1 MGFVVALLVLGAWCG
16 SCSAQRQR
24 ACVEAGKSDVCICSS
39 ATDSSP
45 ETVDC
50 SSKTLADVPT
60 GIPASTER
68 LELQYNQLANIHAKA
83 FHGLTRLT
91 YLALE
96 QNKLQYLP
104 VGVFDQL
111 KHLNELRLDRNKLKS
126 LPSGV
131 FDRLTKLKE
140 LWLNSNQLQTLPVG
154 VFDQLT
160 ELGTLVLQYNQL
172 KSLQT
177 GVFDSLTKLTRLDL
191 DRNQL
196 QSIPKGAF
204 DKLTKLETLQLLNNK
219 LQSVPDGAFDS
230 LASLQTLSLHANP
243 WDCECASIIY
253 FVNWLKKNPKH
264 DSGASCEKPSGTAV
278 KDVNTELIEDV
289 PCKHEIPTPKMTASP
304 PNTATSV
311 FTTELNSTTYPN
323 ATHEHTDVCNMPF
336 VSHICL
342 LFCNLFSTC
351 SLCFIIK
358 PLHRY

>member
-68 LELQYNQLANIHAKA
+68 LDLKFNQLASIDAKA
-83 FHGLTRLT
+83 FQGLRHLT
-91 YLALE
+91 FLSITNNP
-96 QNKLQYLP
+96 QLQSLP

-111 KHLNELRLDRNKLKS
+111 ENLNELRLDFNKLTS
-126 LPSGV
+126 LPP
-131 FDRLTKLKE
+131 R
-140 LWLNSNQLQTLPVG
+140 
-154 VFDQLT
+154 
-160 ELGTLVLQYNQL
+160 
-172 KSLQT
+172 
-177 GVFDSLTKLTRLDL
+177 VFDSLTKLTRLDL
-191 DRNQL
+191 QGNQL
-196 QSIPKGAF
+196 QSIPAGAF
-204 DKLTKLETLQLLNNK
+204 DKLTNLQTLSLSTNQ
-219 LQSVPDGAFDS
+219 LQSVPHGAFDS

-253 FVNWLKKNPKH
+253 SVNWLKKNPKH

>member
-91 YLALE
+91 YLTLE
-96 QNKLQYLP
+96 QNKLQSLP

-111 KHLNELRLDRNKLKS
+111 KN
-126 LPSGV
+126 
-131 FDRLTKLKE
+131 LKE
-140 LWLNSNQLQTLPVG
+140 LYLYQ
-154 VFDQLT
+154 
-160 ELGTLVLQYNQL
+160 NQL
-172 KSLQT
+172 KSLPPR
-177 GVFDSLTKLTRLDL
+177 VFDSLTKLTLL
-191 DRNQL
+191 SLERNEL
-196 QSIPKGAF
+196 QSIPNGAF
-204 DKLTKLETLQLLNNK
+204 DKLVNLETLWLRENK
-219 LQSVPDGAFDS
+219 LQSVPHGAFDR
-230 LASLQTLSLHANP
+230 LGKLQTIVLRNNP
-243 WDCECASIIY
+243 WDCACSDIIY
-253 FVNWLKKNPKH
+253 LRTFIAKNTDKI
-264 DSGASCEKPSGTAV
+264 SGIEGAQCNGTSTAV

>member
-68 LELQYNQLANIHAKA
+68 LQLHYNQLANIHAKA

-91 YLALE
+91 YLNLDS
-96 QNKLQYLP
+96 NKLQSLP

-111 KHLNELRLDRNKLKS
+111 ES
-126 LPSGV
+126 LGQLY
-131 FDRLTKLKE
+131 LT
-140 LWLNSNQLQTLPVG
+140 
-154 VFDQLT
+154 
-160 ELGTLVLQYNQL
+160 YNQL
-172 KSLQT
+172 KSLPPR
-177 GVFDSLTKLTRLDL
+177 VFDSLTKLTILYL
-191 DRNQL
+191 NTNQL
-196 QSIPKGAF
+196 QSIEAGLF
-204 DKLTKLETLQLLNNK
+204 DKLTNLQTLDLQVNQ

-230 LASLQTLSLHANP
+230 LGKLELLDLQNNP

>member
-60 GIPASTER
+60 GIPASTDK
-68 LELQYNQLANIHAKA
+68 LELQFNQLTSVPAKA
-83 FHGLTRLT
+83 FQGLTQLT
-91 YLALE
+91 ILVLQNNAL
-96 QNKLQYLP
+96 QSLP
-104 VGVFDQL
+104 VGVFDQMKNL
-111 KHLNELRLDRNKLKS
+111 QELRLQD
-126 LPSGV
+126 
-131 FDRLTKLKE
+131 
-140 LWLNSNQLQTLPVG
+140 
-154 VFDQLT
+154 
-160 ELGTLVLQYNQL
+160 NQL
-172 KSLQT
+172 KSLPER
-177 GVFDSLTKLTRLDL
+177 VFDKLTKLTLLDL
-191 DRNQL
+191 EQNQL
-196 QSIPKGAF
+196 QRIPEGAF
-204 DKLTKLETLQLLNNK
+204 DKLTKLETLYLSTNQ

-230 LASLQTLSLHANP
+230 LTKVEMLQLHNNP

>member
-50 SSKTLADVPT
+50 SSKTLATVPT
-60 GIPASTER
+60 GIPTSTEK
-68 LELQYNQLANIHAKA
+68 LQLHINQLTSIPDKA
-83 FHGLTRLT
+83 FHGLARLT
-91 YLALE
+91 YLSLND
-96 QNKLQYLP
+96 NKLQSLP

-111 KHLNELRLDRNKLKS
+111 KHLKELYLLRNQLTS
-126 LPSGV
+126 LPPGV
-131 FDRLTKLKE
+131 FDRM
-140 LWLNSNQLQTLPVG
+140 
-154 VFDQLT
+154 
-160 ELGTLVLQYNQL
+160 
-172 KSLQT
+172 
-177 GVFDSLTKLTRLDL
+177 TKLTYLNL
-191 DRNQL
+191 YNNQL
-196 QSIPKGAF
+196 QSIPEGIF
-204 DKLTKLETLQLLNNK
+204 NK
-219 LQSVPDGAFDS
+219 
-230 LASLQTLSLHANP
+230 LASLQTLYLSNNQLQSVPNGTFDSLGELQDVKLHGNP

>member
-50 SSKTLADVPT
+50 SSKTLATVPT

-68 LELQYNQLANIHAKA
+68 LELQYNQLTSIPDKS
-83 FHGLTRLT
+83 FHGLARLT
-91 YLALE
+91 YLGLSN
-96 QNKLQYLP
+96 NKLPFPP

-111 KHLNELRLDRNKLKS
+111 ESLGQLHLSINKLKS

-131 FDRLTKLKE
+131 FD
-140 LWLNSNQLQTLPVG
+140 
-154 VFDQLT
+154 
-160 ELGTLVLQYNQL
+160 
-172 KSLQT
+172 
-177 GVFDSLTKLTRLDL
+177 SLTKLTNLALNTNQLQSIEAGLFDKLTNLQTLDL
-191 DRNQL
+191 QVNQL
-196 QSIPKGAF
+196 QSIPEGAF
-204 DKLTKLETLQLLNNK
+204 DTLTKLERLHLNNNK

-230 LASLQTLSLHANP
+230 LGKLDYMTLNNNP

>member
-60 GIPASTER
+60 GIPASTEK
-68 LELQYNQLANIHAKA
+68 LQLHFNQLANIHAKA
-83 FHGLTRLT
+83 FHSLTRLT
-91 YLALE
+91 YLSLYD
-96 QNKLQYLP
+96 NKLT
-104 VGVFDQL
+104 
-111 KHLNELRLDRNKLKS
+111 S
-126 LPSGV
+126 
-131 FDRLTKLKE
+131 
-140 LWLNSNQLQTLPVG
+140 LPVG

-172 KSLQT
+172 KSLPS
-177 GVFDSLTKLTRLDL
+177 GVFDKLTKLTLLDL
-191 DRNQL
+191 QQNQL
-196 QSIPKGAF
+196 QSIPKGVFDRLTNLQELYLNNNQLQSIPAGVF
-204 DKLTKLETLQLLNNK
+204 DKLTNLNRLHLDRNQ

-230 LASLQTLSLHANP
+230 LTNLETMNLFNNP

>member
-68 LELQYNQLANIHAKA
+68 LDLKFNQLANIHAKA

-96 QNKLQYLP
+96 Y
-104 VGVFDQL
+104 
-111 KHLNELRLDRNKLKS
+111 
-126 LPSGV
+126 
-131 FDRLTKLKE
+131 
-140 LWLNSNQLQTLPVG
+140 NQLQTLPVG

-160 ELGTLVLQYNQL
+160 ELGTLVLQRNEL
-172 KSLQT
+172 KSLPPR
-177 GVFDSLTKLTRLDL
+177 VFDSLTKLTYLSL
-191 DRNQL
+191 YNNQL
-196 QSIPKGAF
+196 QSIPEGIF
-204 DKLTKLETLQLLNNK
+204 NKLASLQTLYLSENK
-219 LQSVPDGAFDS
+219 LQSVPYGVFDS
-230 LASLQTLSLHANP
+230 LTNLQTMFLDNNP

>member
-68 LELQYNQLANIHAKA
+68 LELQYNQLTSIPDKS
-83 FHGLTRLT
+83 FHGLARLT
-91 YLALE
+91 YLGLSN
-96 QNKLQYLP
+96 NKLPFLP
-104 VGVFDQL
+104 VGVFDKLENLQD
-111 KHLNELRLDRNKLKS
+111 LRLNDNQLKS
-126 LPSGV
+126 LPPRV
-131 FDRLTKLKE
+131 FDRLTKLTD
-140 LWLNSNQLQTLPVG
+140 L
-154 VFDQLT
+154 
-160 ELGTLVLQYNQL
+160 
-172 KSLQT
+172 SLR
-177 GVFDSLTKLTRLDL
+177 D
-191 DRNQL
+191 NQL
-196 QSIPKGAF
+196 QSVPDGVF
-204 DKLTKLETLQLLNNK
+204 DKLGSLERLQLNNNK

-230 LASLQTLSLHANP
+230 LTKVEILQLHNNP

>member
-60 GIPASTER
+60 GIPASTEK
-68 LELQYNQLANIHAKA
+68 LQLHFNQLTSIPVKA

-91 YLALE
+91 FLDLNNP
-96 QNKLQYLP
+96 QLQSLP

-111 KHLNELRLDRNKLKS
+111 KNLNELRLLNNQLKS

-140 LWLNSNQLQTLPVG
+140 LWLNINQLQSIPEGIFKTL
-154 VFDQLT
+154 T
-160 ELGTLVLQYNQL
+160 N
-172 KSLQT
+172 LQT
-177 GVFDSLTKLTRLDL
+177 LYLNN
-191 DRNQL
+191 NQL

-230 LASLQTLSLHANP
+230 LGKLDYMTLSNNP
-243 WDCECASIIY
+243 WDCACSDIIY
-253 FVNWLKKNPKH
+253 LRNFIAKNTDKIAGME
-264 DSGASCEKPSGTAV
+264 SAQCNGTSTAV

>member
-68 LELQYNQLANIHAKA
+68 LELQYNQLTSIDAKA
-83 FHGLTRLT
+83 FRGLSNLT
-91 YLALE
+91 YLTITSNP
-96 QNKLQYLP
+96 QLQ
-104 VGVFDQL
+104 
-111 KHLNELRLDRNKLKS
+111 S
-126 LPSGV
+126 LPA
-131 FDRLTKLKE
+131 
-140 LWLNSNQLQTLPVG
+140 G

-160 ELGTLVLQYNQL
+160 ELGTLVLQDNQL
-172 KSLQT
+172 KSLPS
-177 GVFDSLTKLTRLDL
+177 GVFDSLTKLTILQL
-191 DRNQL
+191 HYNQL

-230 LASLQTLSLHANP
+230 LAQLSDLRLDNNP

>member
-50 SSKTLADVPT
+50 SHKKLATVPT

-68 LELQYNQLANIHAKA
+68 LELQYNQLTSIPGMA
-83 FHGLTRLT
+83 FHSLTRLT
-91 YLALE
+91 YLSLYD
-96 QNKLQYLP
+96 NKLTSLP

-111 KHLNELRLDRNKLKS
+111 ENLQDLRL
-126 LPSGV
+126 G
-131 FDRLTKLKE
+131 E
-140 LWLNSNQLQTLPVG
+140 
-154 VFDQLT
+154 
-160 ELGTLVLQYNQL
+160 NQL
-172 KSLQT
+172 KSLPP
-177 GVFDSLTKLTRLDL
+177 GVFDKLTKLTVLYL
-191 DRNQL
+191 NNNQL
-196 QSIPKGAF
+196 QSIPAGVF
-204 DKLTKLETLQLLNNK
+204 DKLTNLDRLDLDTNQ

-230 LASLQTLSLHANP
+230 LTKLETTTLSSNP
-243 WDCECASIIY
+243 WDCACSDIIY
-253 FVNWLKKNPKH
+253 LRNFIAKNTDKIAGME
-264 DSGASCEKPSGTAV
+264 SAQCNGTSTAV

>member
-60 GIPASTER
+60 GIPASTEK
-68 LELQYNQLANIHAKA
+68 LQLNYNQLTSIPGKA

-91 YLALE
+91 YLELSN
-96 QNKLQYLP
+96 NKLPSLP

-111 KHLNELRLDRNKLKS
+111 KNLNELRLTTNQLKS
-126 LPSGV
+126 LPERV

-140 LWLNSNQLQTLPVG
+140 LYLQ
-154 VFDQLT
+154 D
-160 ELGTLVLQYNQL
+160 
-172 KSLQT
+172 
-177 GVFDSLTKLTRLDL
+177 
-191 DRNQL
+191 NQL

-204 DKLTKLETLQLLNNK
+204 DKLTKLETLQLHTNK

-230 LASLQTLSLHANP
+230 LAKVETLHLVNNP
-243 WDCECASIIY
+243 WDCACSDIIY
-253 FVNWLKKNPKH
+253 LRTFIAKNTDKI
-264 DSGASCEKPSGTAV
+264 SGIESAQCNGTSTAV

>member
-68 LELQYNQLANIHAKA
+68 LQLHYNQLASIDAKA
-83 FHGLTRLT
+83 FQGLTQLT
-91 YLALE
+91 ILGLSN
-96 QNKLQYLP
+96 NKLQYLP

-111 KHLNELRLDRNKLKS
+111 ENLQDLRLGENQLKS

-131 FDRLTKLKE
+131 FD
-140 LWLNSNQLQTLPVG
+140 
-154 VFDQLT
+154 
-160 ELGTLVLQYNQL
+160 
-172 KSLQT
+172 
-177 GVFDSLTKLTRLDL
+177 SLTKLTILQLDY
-191 DRNQL
+191 NQL
-196 QSIPKGAF
+196 QSIPEGAF
-204 DKLTKLETLQLLNNK
+204 DTLTNLQTLQLNDNK
-219 LQSVPDGAFDS
+219 LQSVPDGVFDS
-230 LASLQTLSLHANP
+230 LTNLQTMFLDNNP

>member
-60 GIPASTER
+60 GIPASTEK
-68 LELQYNQLANIHAKA
+68 LQLHFNQLTSIPVKA

-91 YLALE
+91 LLSLNE
-96 QNKLQYLP
+96 NKLTSLP
-104 VGVFDQL
+104 VGVFDKLENLQD
-111 KHLNELRLDRNKLKS
+111 LRLNI
-126 LPSGV
+126 
-131 FDRLTKLKE
+131 
-140 LWLNSNQLQTLPVG
+140 
-154 VFDQLT
+154 
-160 ELGTLVLQYNQL
+160 NQL
-172 KSLQT
+172 KSLPPR
-177 GVFDSLTKLTRLDL
+177 VFDSLTRLTYLTL
-191 DRNQL
+191 SNNQL
-196 QSIPKGAF
+196 QRIPEGAF
-204 DKLTKLETLQLLNNK
+204 DHLTKLEDLRLNENK
-219 LQSVPDGAFDS
+219 LRSVPDGAFDS
-230 LASLQTLSLHANP
+230 LGKLEVLSINNNP

>member
-50 SSKTLADVPT
+50 SSKTLATVPT
-60 GIPASTER
+60 GIPASTDK
-68 LELQYNQLANIHAKA
+68 LELQFNQLTSIPGKA

-91 YLALE
+91 YLELSN
-96 QNKLQYLP
+96 NKLPSLP

-111 KHLNELRLDRNKLKS
+111 KNLNELRLSSNKLKS
-126 LPSGV
+126 LPPRV
-131 FDRLTKLKE
+131 FDGLSKLTYL
-140 LWLNSNQLQTLPVG
+140 SVGQNQLQSIPEGIFNKLA
-154 VFDQLT
+154 
-160 ELGTLVLQYNQL
+160 
-172 KSLQT
+172 SLQT
-177 GVFDSLTKLTRLDL
+177 LYLSN
-191 DRNQL
+191 NQL

-204 DKLTKLETLQLLNNK
+204 DKLTNLQTLDLNNNK

-230 LASLQTLSLHANP
+230 LGKLDYMTLNNNP

>member
-60 GIPASTER
+60 GIPASTEK
-68 LELQYNQLANIHAKA
+68 LQLTYNQLTAVPVNAFKA
-83 FHGLTRLT
+83 LTQLT
-91 YLALE
+91 ILVLQNNAL
-96 QNKLQYLP
+96 QSLP

-111 KHLNELRLDRNKLKS
+111 KN
-126 LPSGV
+126 
-131 FDRLTKLKE
+131 LKE
-140 LWLNSNQLQTLPVG
+140 LYLSR
-154 VFDQLT
+154 
-160 ELGTLVLQYNQL
+160 NQL
-172 KSLQT
+172 KSLPPR
-177 GVFDSLTKLTRLDL
+177 VFDSLSKLTWLSLDANQLQSIEAGLFDKLTNLQTLDL
-191 DRNQL
+191 QVNQL
-196 QSIPKGAF
+196 QSIPHGAF
-204 DKLTKLETLQLLNNK
+204 DHLTKLEDLRLNDNK
-219 LQSVPDGAFDS
+219 LQSVPEGAFDN
-230 LASLQTLSLHANP
+230 LINMQNMQLHDNP

>member
-68 LELQYNQLANIHAKA
+68 LQLHYNQLASIDEKA

-91 YLALE
+91 FLDLSN
-96 QNKLQYLP
+96 NKLQSLP

-111 KHLNELRLDRNKLKS
+111 KNLNELRLSSNQLKS
-126 LPSGV
+126 LP
-131 FDRLTKLKE
+131 
-140 LWLNSNQLQTLPVG
+140 PG

-160 ELGTLVLQYNQL
+160 
-172 KSLQT
+172 
-177 GVFDSLTKLTRLDL
+177 KLTWLSL
-191 DRNQL
+191 STNQL
-196 QSIPKGAF
+196 QSIPAGVF
-204 DKLTKLETLQLLNNK
+204 DKLTNLQTLDLLNNQ
-219 LQSVPDGAFDS
+219 LQSVPDGAFDH
-230 LASLQTLSLHANP
+230 LVKLETLQLMNNP

>member
-50 SSKTLADVPT
+50 SSKTLATVPT
-60 GIPASTER
+60 GIPASTEK
-68 LELQYNQLANIHAKA
+68 LQLHFNQLTSVPAKA
-83 FHGLTRLT
+83 FQGLTQLT
-91 YLALE
+91 ILVL
-96 QNKLQYLP
+96 QNNALQYLP

-111 KHLNELRLDRNKLKS
+111 KHLNELRLDRNQLKS

-140 LWLNSNQLQTLPVG
+140 LWLNT
-154 VFDQLT
+154 
-160 ELGTLVLQYNQL
+160 
-172 KSLQT
+172 
-177 GVFDSLTKLTRLDL
+177 
-191 DRNQL
+191 NQL
-196 QSIPKGAF
+196 QSIPAGAF
-204 DKLTKLETLQLLNNK
+204 DTLTNLQTLYLYGNK

>member
-68 LELQYNQLANIHAKA
+68 LELQYNQL
-83 FHGLTRLT
+83 
-91 YLALE
+91 
-96 QNKLQYLP
+96 
-104 VGVFDQL
+104 
-111 KHLNELRLDRNKLKS
+111 
-126 LPSGV
+126 
-131 FDRLTKLKE
+131 
-140 LWLNSNQLQTLPVG
+140 QTLPVG
-154 VFDQLT
+154 VFDQLKNLDKLYLT
-160 ELGTLVLQYNQL
+160 YNQL
-172 KSLQT
+172 KSLPPR
-177 GVFDSLTKLTRLDL
+177 VFDSLTKLTLL
-191 DRNQL
+191 NLGENQL
-196 QSIPKGAF
+196 QSIPKGVFDRLTNLQELRLYNNQLQSIEAGLF
-204 DKLTKLETLQLLNNK
+204 DKLTNLQTLDLQVNQ
-219 LQSVPDGAFDS
+219 LQSVPNGAFDS
-230 LASLQTLSLHANP
+230 LGKLEVLNINNNP
-243 WDCECASIIY
+243 WDCACSDIIY
-253 FVNWLKKNPKH
+253 LRTFIAKNTDKIAGME
-264 DSGASCEKPSGTAV
+264 SAQCNGTSTAV

>member
-50 SSKTLADVPT
+50 SSKTLATVPT
-60 GIPASTER
+60 GIPASTDK
-68 LELQYNQLANIHAKA
+68 LELDFNQLASIDAKA
-83 FHGLTRLT
+83 FQGLPHLT
-91 YLALE
+91 FLSLNN
-96 QNKLQYLP
+96 NKLQYLP

-111 KHLNELRLDRNKLKS
+111 KHLNELY
-126 LPSGV
+126 
-131 FDRLTKLKE
+131 
-140 LWLNSNQLQTLPVG
+140 
-154 VFDQLT
+154 
-160 ELGTLVLQYNQL
+160 LGQNQL
-172 KSLQT
+172 KSLPERVFDKLTKLTLLDLQQNQLQSIPEGIFKTLTNLQT
-177 GVFDSLTKLTRLDL
+177 LYLSTNQLQSIPHGAFDHLTKLEDLRLSENKLQSIPYGVFDSLT
-191 DRNQL
+191 N
-196 QSIPKGAF
+196 
-204 DKLTKLETLQLLNNK
+204 
-219 LQSVPDGAFDS
+219 
-230 LASLQTLSLHANP
+230 LQTMFLDNNP
-243 WDCECASIIY
+243 WDCACSDIIY
-253 FVNWLKKNPKH
+253 LRTFIAKNTDKI
-264 DSGASCEKPSGTAV
+264 SGIEGAQCNGTSTAV

>member
-68 LELQYNQLANIHAKA
+68 LQLDFNQLASIDAKA
-83 FHGLTRLT
+83 FQGLPHLT
-91 YLALE
+91 FLSITNNP
-96 QNKLQYLP
+96 QLQSLP

-111 KHLNELRLDRNKLKS
+111 KNLNELRL
-126 LPSGV
+126 
-131 FDRLTKLKE
+131 T
-140 LWLNSNQLQTLPVG
+140 
-154 VFDQLT
+154 
-160 ELGTLVLQYNQL
+160 YNQL
-172 KSLQT
+172 KSLPPR
-177 GVFDSLTKLTRLDL
+177 VFDSLTQLTLL
-191 DRNQL
+191 QLNTNQL
-196 QSIPKGAF
+196 QSIPAGAF
-204 DKLTKLETLQLLNNK
+204 DKLTNLQTLSLSTNQ
-219 LQSVPDGAFDS
+219 LQSVPDGTFDS
-230 LASLQTLSLHANP
+230 LAQLSDLRLDNNP

>member
-60 GIPASTER
+60 GIPASTEK
-68 LELQYNQLANIHAKA
+68 LQLNYNQLTSIPDKA
-83 FHGLTRLT
+83 FHGLARLT
-91 YLALE
+91 YLSLND
-96 QNKLQYLP
+96 NKLPSLP

-111 KHLNELRLDRNKLKS
+111 KDLNELHLSINKLKS
-126 LPSGV
+126 LPP
-131 FDRLTKLKE
+131 R
-140 LWLNSNQLQTLPVG
+140 
-154 VFDQLT
+154 
-160 ELGTLVLQYNQL
+160 
-172 KSLQT
+172 
-177 GVFDSLTKLTRLDL
+177 VFDSLTKLTRLDL
-191 DRNQL
+191 QGNQL
-196 QSIPKGAF
+196 QSIPNGVF
-204 DKLTKLETLQLLNNK
+204 DKLVNLETLWLRENK

-230 LASLQTLSLHANP
+230 LAQLSDLRLDNNP

>member
-60 GIPASTER
+60 GIPTSTEK
-68 LELQYNQLANIHAKA
+68 LQLDFNQLASIDAKA
-83 FHGLTRLT
+83 FWGLSNLT
-91 YLALE
+91 YLSITSNP
-96 QNKLQYLP
+96 QLQSLP
-104 VGVFDQL
+104 VGVFDKLENLQD
-111 KHLNELRLDRNKLKS
+111 LRLTTNQLTS
-126 LPSGV
+126 LPPGV
-131 FDRLTKLKE
+131 FDRLTKLT
-140 LWLNSNQLQTLPVG
+140 LLNL
-154 VFDQLT
+154 
-160 ELGTLVLQYNQL
+160 YN
-172 KSLQT
+172 
-177 GVFDSLTKLTRLDL
+177 
-191 DRNQL
+191 NQL
-196 QSIPKGAF
+196 QSIPEGAFDTLTNLQTLYLSNNQLQSIPAGAF
-204 DKLTKLETLQLLNNK
+204 DKLANLQTLHLQTNK
-219 LQSVPDGAFDS
+219 LQSVPEGAFDN
-230 LASLQTLSLHANP
+230 LINMQNMQLQNNP

>member
-60 GIPASTER
+60 GIPASTEK
-68 LELQYNQLANIHAKA
+68 LDLQSTGLATLSDTA
-83 FHGLTRLT
+83 FRG
-91 YLALE
+91 
-96 QNKLQYLP
+96 
-104 VGVFDQL
+104 
-111 KHLNELRLDRNKLKS
+111 
-126 LPSGV
+126 
-131 FDRLTKLKE
+131 LTKLT
-140 LWLNSNQLQTLPVG
+140 WLNLQYNQLQTLPAG

-160 ELGTLVLQYNQL
+160 ELGTLWLSANQL
-172 KSLQT
+172 KSLPPR
-177 GVFDSLTKLTRLDL
+177 VFDSLSKLTYLSVGQ
-191 DRNQL
+191 NQL

-204 DKLTKLETLQLLNNK
+204 DKLTNLQTLYLYGNK

-230 LASLQTLSLHANP
+230 LGKLEVLTINNNP